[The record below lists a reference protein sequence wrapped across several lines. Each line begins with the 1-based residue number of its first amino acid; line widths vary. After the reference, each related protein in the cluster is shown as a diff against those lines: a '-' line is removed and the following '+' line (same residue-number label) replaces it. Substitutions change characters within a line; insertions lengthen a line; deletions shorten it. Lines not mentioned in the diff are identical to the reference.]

1 MIATTFEAERRLYGA
16 LRTKLVSVY
25 PASVFLLL
33 ADGRMVG
40 VFPTVKEAD
49 EHARLQ
55 RFRS

>member
-16 LRTKLVSVY
+16 LRTKLASVY
-25 PASVFLLL
+25 PGSVFLLL

-40 VFPTVKEAD
+40 VFPTVKEGD